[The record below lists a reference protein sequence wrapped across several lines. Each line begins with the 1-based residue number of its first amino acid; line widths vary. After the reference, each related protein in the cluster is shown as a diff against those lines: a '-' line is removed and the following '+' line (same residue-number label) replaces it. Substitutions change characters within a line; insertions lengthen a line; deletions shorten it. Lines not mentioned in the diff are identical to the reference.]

1 MAVVVNWQ
9 GGGVGNEC
17 VCVCG
22 GGGGGVF
29 GKTENGGFWWILIDY
44 FCNFIDTDYK
54 MTI

>member
-22 GGGGGVF
+22 GGGCVCL
-29 GKTENGGFWWILIDY
+29 GKRKTGDFDGF
-44 FCNFIDTDYK
+44 
-54 MTI
+54 